1 MPRDGGCDAALGPAT
16 ASPSLMSQTLDTSA
30 RLSLQS
36 GPTAAGPPEDTGNS
50 RQDSGRWPPLNLV
63 PPAQEPPGQSLPGG
77 QDHRFAFGDG
87 DGVLAV
93 RAAGA
98 VLTAQ
103 GPPVRVGE
111 DLIGAGHEPRL
122 DRDHQ
127 PRAQL

>member
-36 GPTAAGPPEDTGNS
+36 GPTALGAPEETEYS
-50 RQDSGRWPPLNLV
+50 RQDSVVWPPLNLV
-63 PPAQEPPGQSLPGG
+63 PPAQAPPGHSLPGG
-77 QDHRFAFGDG
+77 QDHRFSFGDG

-93 RAAGA
+93 RTTGA

-111 DLIGAGHEPRL
+111 DLIGAGHE
-122 DRDHQ
+122 
-127 PRAQL
+127 